1 MTVDHQV
8 SPWFTRNTAPPAHE
22 RVVERICAR
31 AAPEGTPIHVTDLPL
46 GGVQIWIDGDGDSW
60 SIYHRMAHQLRLAG
74 WHTETGT
81 DRLLVLGWSADCLT
95 HRVRVLHAALA
106 GRLADFDLTSF
117 TAVTIATRLCQEG
130 LPAERIAPEVEARVR
145 EELRWPGRLADLDGL
160 QRIAS
165 LEPLRLRLAQVAGL
179 EATVRQRCGEH
190 LSLAGRVATTVAGGQ
205 APPSIGLVRLTTGLS
220 ERMVAASVPNRP
232 PGFLLDSVPV
242 IPAESY
248 AASA

>member
-8 SPWFTRNTAPPAHE
+8 SPWFTRNTASPVHE

-31 AAPEGTPIHVTDLPL
+31 AAPDGTPVHVTDLPL
-46 GGVQIWIDGDGDSW
+46 GGVQIWIDGDGDRW
-60 SIYHRMAHQLRLAG
+60 SLYHRMAHELRLVG

-95 HRVRVLHAALA
+95 HRVVVLHAALA

-117 TAVTIATRLCQEG
+117 TAVTIATRLRQEG
-130 LPAERIAPEVEARVR
+130 LPAARIVPEVEARIR

-160 QRIAS
+160 QRIAT

-179 EATVRQRCGEH
+179 EATVRRRCGEH
-190 LSLAGRVATTVAGGQ
+190 LSLAGRVATTVAGGRV
-205 APPSIGLVRLTTGLS
+205 PPKIYFARLTTGLS

-232 PGFLLDSVPV
+232 MDLPLEPLPV
-242 IPAESY
+242 IPADSY